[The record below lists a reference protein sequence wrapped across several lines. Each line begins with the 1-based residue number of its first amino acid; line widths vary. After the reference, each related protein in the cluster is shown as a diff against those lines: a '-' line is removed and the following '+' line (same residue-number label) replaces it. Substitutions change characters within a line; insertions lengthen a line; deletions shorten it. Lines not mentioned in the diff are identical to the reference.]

1 MPVED
6 GFEGFEVLAERANC
20 WLKDQEGELIITNM
34 QSVMVQKDQ
43 GNLMSPL
50 LLYLHCNLNYHA
62 HNLVE
67 FQTLF
72 NLQR

>member
-20 WLKDQEGELIITNM
+20 WLKDQEGELVITNM

-43 GNLMSPL
+43 GNLI
-50 LLYLHCNLNYHA
+50 
-62 HNLVE
+62 
-67 FQTLF
+67 
-72 NLQR
+72 